1 MTDYLLYVQ
10 PLVNSYCYTTG
21 AVVPIPAGVHT
32 VTVCAVGGGL
42 NVDYL
47 KFKVSSV
54 SAGSAALTA
63 DHRAPILNVVHS
75 NLAHVPL

>member
-1 MTDYLLYVQ
+1 MTH
-10 PLVNSYCYTTG
+10 CYYYFITG

-32 VTVCAVGGGL
+32 LTVCATGGGL

-54 SAGSAALTA
+54 DSQQYMHTHTPHDDTYTCRS
-63 DHRAPILNVVHS
+63 
-75 NLAHVPL
+75 